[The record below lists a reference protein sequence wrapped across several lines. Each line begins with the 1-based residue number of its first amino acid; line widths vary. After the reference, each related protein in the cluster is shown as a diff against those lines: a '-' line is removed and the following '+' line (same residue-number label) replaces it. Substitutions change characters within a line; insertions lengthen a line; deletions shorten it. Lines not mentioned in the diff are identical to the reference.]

1 MNLKEQ
7 LRVQVELQERLEEGK
22 IKEEQNN
29 LIRSPKDWEVIEK
42 YLEKLLNE
50 LAFSRPLTIIGW
62 MRKQFIKI
70 DCTSMCMEW
79 PVDNNK
85 ERIQLNDGSNLEINH
100 VDIKRFC
107 KQHKLKLKYVL
118 DKEHDYQI
126 SKRYIDDITFSYLI
140 GI

>member
-7 LRVQVELQERLEEGK
+7 LRVQVELKKKLNEEK
-22 IKEEQNN
+22 KRDEEIK
-29 LIRSPKDWEVIEK
+29 LIRSPKDWSIIEE
-42 YLEKLLNE
+42 YLRNLLIE
-50 LAFSRPLTIIGW
+50 LAFSSPLTIIGW
-62 MRKQFIKI
+62 RRKQFIKI
-70 DCTSMCMEW
+70 DCASMCMEW

-85 ERIQLNDGSNLEINH
+85 ERIQLNYGSNLEINH